1 MKREKTVI
9 QALRERVGKFNT
21 KRKKRRNI
29 VLFAIGMFFANV
41 SWGIA
46 FPYLSVYMRII
57 GGTMLFVGLL
67 SVVFNMTS
75 TVFQYPF
82 GYLSDK
88 TRKRKPFIAFGVFS
102 SGLIYVF
109 MALVSSPILLLTLR
123 TLQGALTS
131 AMMPAHSAL
140 ISELS
145 TKVGSAFGFFSSV
158 ENAGYMLGNF
168 LGSFI
173 VEYFGIKGAFF
184 AAFLFATLG
193 TLFVLMISEKQRP
206 KKRDFGIIAVQEAR
220 ESDRVAFEGAAFKR
234 LMHGNL
240 RIFYISMLLI
250 MIASGEVYSVLSVYF
265 GELFGERW
273 VGILFGID
281 SLAAAASAV
290 FIGKLIDRY
299 GAKLFY
305 VLSIIGYMAVF
316 VGYTFATSLKLMV
329 VVCILSGVK
338 WSMTL
343 SSASTYVALKVKAS
357 EKAQAMGLLNTMMSL
372 GWVIGPMLG
381 GYLAGISFRFMFL
394 STLVPL
400 GIALLLMFMISDKE

>member
-1 MKREKTVI
+1 M
-9 QALRERVGKFNT
+9 QALRERANKFAV
-21 KRKKRRNI
+21 KRKKKRNI
-29 VLFAIGMFFANV
+29 VLFAIGMFLANV

-67 SVVFNMTS
+67 SVVFNITS

-88 TRKRKPFIAFGVFS
+88 TQKRKPFIAFGVFS

-109 MALVSSPILLLTLR
+109 MALVSSPIFLLTLR
-123 TLQGALTS
+123 AFQGALTS

-145 TKVGSAFGFFSSV
+145 TRVGSAFGFFSSV
-158 ENAGYMLGNF
+158 ENAGFMLGNF
-168 LGSFI
+168 LGSII
-173 VEYFGIKGAFF
+173 VEYLGIKGVFF
-184 AAFLFATLG
+184 VAFLFAAFG
-193 TLFVLMISEKQRP
+193 TLFILMISEKGRS

-220 ESDRVAFEGAAFKR
+220 ESDKVTFEGAAFRR
-234 LMHGNL
+234 LMQGNL
-240 RIFYISMLLI
+240 RIFYISVFLV

-273 VGILFGID
+273 VGILFGVD
-281 SLAAAASAV
+281 SLAAAVSAV

-299 GAKLFY
+299 GTRLFY
-305 VLSIIGYMAVF
+305 ILSIAGYMAVF
-316 VGYTFATSLKLMV
+316 TGYIFATSLWLMV
-329 VVCILSGVK
+329 AVCVFSGIK
-338 WSMTL
+338 WSMTI
-343 SSASTYVALKVKAS
+343 SSASTYVALKVKTS

-381 GYLAGISFRFMFL
+381 GYLAGISFRLMFL

-400 GIALLLMFMISDKE
+400 GLALILTLKLQE

>member
-1 MKREKTVI
+1 MKREKAVM
-9 QALRERVGKFNT
+9 QALRERVGKFNI

-57 GGTMLFVGLL
+57 GGTMLLVGLL
-67 SVVFNMTS
+67 SVVFNITS

-88 TRKRKPFIAFGVFS
+88 TRKRKPFIALGIFS

-109 MALVSSPILLLTLR
+109 MALISSPILLLTLR
-123 TLQGALTS
+123 AFQGALTS

-145 TKVGSAFGFFSSV
+145 TRVGSAFGFFSSV

-173 VEYFGIKGAFF
+173 VEHFGVKGAFF
-184 AAFLFATLG
+184 AAFLFSVIG
-193 TLFVLMISEKQRP
+193 TLFVLMISERGRP
-206 KKRDFGIIAVQEAR
+206 KRRDFGIIAVQEGR
-220 ESDRVAFEGAAFKR
+220 ESDKVVFEGAAFRK
-234 LMHGNL
+234 LMRGNL
-240 RIFYISMLLI
+240 RIFYISVLLV

-273 VGILFGID
+273 VGVLFGID
-281 SLAAAASAV
+281 SLAAAVSAV

-305 VLSIIGYMAVF
+305 ILSITGYMVVF
-316 VGYTFATSLKLMV
+316 VGYTFATNLWVMIA
-329 VVCILSGVK
+329 VCVFSGIK
-338 WSMTL
+338 WSMII

-381 GYLAGISFRFMFL
+381 GYLAGISFRIMFF

-400 GIALLLMFMISDKE
+400 SLALLLTLRLQE

>member
-1 MKREKTVI
+1 MKREKAVM
-9 QALRERVGKFNT
+9 QALRERVGKFNAKQ
-21 KRKKRRNI
+21 KRRRNI
-29 VLFAIGMFFANV
+29 VLFAIGMFLANV

-67 SVVFNMTS
+67 SVVFNITS

-88 TRKRKPFIAFGVFS
+88 TQKRKPFIAFGVFS

-123 TLQGALTS
+123 AFQGALTS

-145 TKVGSAFGFFSSV
+145 TRVGSAFGFFSSV

-184 AAFLFATLG
+184 VAFLFAILG
-193 TLFVLMISEKQRP
+193 TLFVLMISERVRP
-206 KKRDFGIIAVQEAR
+206 KKRDFGIIAVQEGR
-220 ESDRVAFEGAAFKR
+220 ESDKVTFEGAAFRKF
-234 LMHGNL
+234 MHGNL
-240 RIFYISMLLI
+240 KFFYISVLLV

-273 VGILFGID
+273 VGILFGVD
-281 SLAAAASAV
+281 SLAAAVSAIL
-290 FIGKLIDRY
+290 IGKLIDRY
-299 GAKLFY
+299 GAKIFY
-305 VLSIIGYMAVF
+305 ILSIIGYMAVF
-316 VGYTFATSLKLMV
+316 ISYTFATSLWLMV
-329 VVCILSGVK
+329 AVCVFSGIK
-338 WSMTL
+338 WSMTV

-357 EKAQAMGLLNTMMSL
+357 EKAQAMGLLNAMMSL

-381 GYLAGISFRFMFL
+381 GYLAGISFRIMFI
-394 STLVPL
+394 STLIPL
-400 GIALLLMFMISDKE
+400 SLALLLTLKLQE

>member
-1 MKREKTVI
+1 MKREKAVM
-9 QALRERVGKFNT
+9 QALKERASKFAV
-21 KRKKRRNI
+21 KRKKKRNI
-29 VLFAIGMFFANV
+29 VLFAVGMFFANV

-46 FPYLSVYMRII
+46 FPYLSVYMRIV

-67 SVVFNMTS
+67 SVVFNITS

-88 TRKRKPFIAFGVFS
+88 TQKRKPFIAFGIFS

-145 TKVGSAFGFFSSV
+145 TKVGSAFGLFSSV

-173 VEYFGIKGAFF
+173 VERFGIKGAFL
-184 AAFLFATLG
+184 AAFLFAVFG
-193 TLFVLMISEKQRP
+193 TIFVLMINERRRP
-206 KKRDFGIIAVQEAR
+206 RRREFGIIAVQEAR
-220 ESDRVAFEGAAFKR
+220 ESDKVTFEGAVFKR
-234 LMHGNL
+234 LMRGNL
-240 RIFYISMLLI
+240 RIFYISVFLV

-265 GELFGERW
+265 GELFRERW
-273 VGILFGID
+273 VGVLFGID
-281 SLAAAASAV
+281 SLAAAVSAV

-299 GAKLFY
+299 GAKIFY
-305 VLSIIGYMAVF
+305 ILSIIGYITVF
-316 VGYTFATSLKLMV
+316 IGYTFATSLWLMV
-329 VVCILSGVK
+329 TVCVFSGIK
-338 WSMTL
+338 WSMTV
-343 SSASTYVALKVKAS
+343 SSTSTYVALKVKAS
-357 EKAQAMGLLNTMMSL
+357 EKAQAMGLLNAMMSL

-381 GYLAGISFRFMFL
+381 GYLAGISFRVMFL

-400 GIALLLMFMISDKE
+400 SLALLLTLKLQE